1 MFQNGQGADS
11 GATCWTLNPDC
22 PVYKSC
28 VLGWITKIL
37 RPLTYLFKNKDAD
50 SNTGYLAKL
59 LEDKLTLDKS
69 FKDSAWLIDGPYKCM
84 FTINPLELR
93 VDVFKILF
101 ILNIVFPPKVC
112 NIVSCLF
119 EQGYNKEYY
128 STVCSAYFSWM
139 PPMDPTLCW

>member
-1 MFQNGQGADS
+1 MS
-11 GATCWTLNPDC
+11 
-22 PVYKSC
+22 
-28 VLGWITKIL
+28 LGELPKFSV
-37 RPLTYLFKNKDAD
+37 PLTYLFKNKDAD

-69 FKDSAWLIDGPYKCM
+69 FKDSAWLIDSLYKCM
-84 FTINPLELR
+84 FTFNPLELR

-101 ILNIVFPPKVC
+101 VLNIVFPPKVC

-128 STVCSAYFSWM
+128 STVCSADFS
-139 PPMDPTLCW
+139 